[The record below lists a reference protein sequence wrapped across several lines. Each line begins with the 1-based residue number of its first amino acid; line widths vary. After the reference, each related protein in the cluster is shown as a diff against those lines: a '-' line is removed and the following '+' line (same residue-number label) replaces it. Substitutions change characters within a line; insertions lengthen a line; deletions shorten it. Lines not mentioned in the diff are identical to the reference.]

1 MPNANAYYEN
11 QRWIHLRGILKYLY
25 LCLICVDTN
34 CYNKVYNYF

>member
-11 QRWIHLRGILKYLY
+11 QRWIWIHLREILKY